1 MVLKTYAR
9 LFTQDID
16 GSLAF
21 LQTLLGKVSDYNSQ
35 CPKSVSRLQASVTS
49 AWLGVTRRLSLR

>member
-9 LFTQDID
+9 LFNEDID

-21 LQTLLGKVSDYNSQ
+21 LQTLLGKVSDYKFLM
-35 CPKSVSRLQASVTS
+35 P
-49 AWLGVTRRLSLR
+49 